1 MVVPLDEVA
10 QEASSIR
17 EAAEALRE
25 GRGVLQGFKP
35 GLEYGQMLLLC
46 QAARS
51 RFFWLDAGAFLL
63 TAEGRRQR

>member
-35 GLEYGQMLLLC
+35 GLEYGQMLL
-46 QAARS
+46 
-51 RFFWLDAGAFLL
+51 FLSSGPFQVL
-63 TAEGRRQR
+63 LVGCGRLLADS